1 MSAFTDAGLKAGDT
15 VKAEALGPGRVV
27 LTRQA
32 DLLEEFSGALA
43 TNGTLRK
50 TVEQLRDE
58 WA

>member
-1 MSAFTDAGLKAGDT
+1 MGAFTGAGLKAGDT

-27 LTRQA
+27 LTRQE

-43 TNGTLRK
+43 TKGTLRK
-50 TVEQLRDE
+50 SVEQLRDE